1 MGDAMAEEKQELD
14 VQAQLKQ
21 KLTDC
26 FEQYKAEWLQ
36 KRPDALIEAAEEIAA
51 VQWMFKELPDA
62 VSDED
67 AAYLLRFKNPLEV
80 VSDYWTDMYGSC
92 TVVSDEM
99 SRVLWE
105 ICYSQGAEA
114 DYEME
119 PEYYGH
125 EVPEQ
130 SL

>member
-1 MGDAMAEEKQELD
+1 MRDAMAEEKQD

-21 KLTDC
+21 KLKDC

-51 VQWMFKELPDA
+51 VQWMYKELPDA
-62 VSDED
+62 VTDED
-67 AAYLLRFKNPLEV
+67 AEYLLKFKNPLEV
-80 VSDYWTDMYGSC
+80 VSDYWTDMFGSC

-105 ICYSQGAEA
+105 ICYGQGAEA
-114 DYEME
+114 DYELE
-119 PEYYGH
+119 PEFYQPPS
-125 EVPEQ
+125 PELNM
-130 SL
+130 S